1 MLPSLE
7 ELQQQQQQHQAGSS
21 SSEAEQPPAV
31 KFPVWLALDEV
42 MDPVSVDFAAAGTV
56 NSAVWL
62 SIVAT
67 NV

>member
-7 ELQQQQQQHQAGSS
+7 ELEEQQQQQQAGSSSS

-42 MDPVSVDFAAAGTV
+42 MDPVSVNSTTAGTV
-56 NSAVWL
+56 KFAVWC
-62 SIVAT
+62 
-67 NV
+67 